1 MKALMEEMEN
11 ISRAKNKD
19 YASEDD
25 ALANLRGMETCNIPA
40 WINSYARLKDKTCR
54 IDAFIRND
62 GEFQVKDECFHD
74 TAIDLAVY
82 ALLTLICWEQEQLA
96 EDKSGAAE
104 ELPRPTGCAPTQ
116 ASARS
121 NH

>member
-1 MKALMEEMEN
+1 MPARMMLLLIFVGWKPATFRLGL
-11 ISRAKNKD
+11 IHTRGLKIKRAG
-19 YASEDD
+19 S
-25 ALANLRGMETCNIPA
+25 
-40 WINSYARLKDKTCR
+40 
-54 IDAFIRND
+54 DAFIRND

-96 EDKSGAAE
+96 EDTSGAAE
-104 ELPRPTGCAPTQ
+104 ELPRATGCAPTQ